1 MLTQHS
7 RSSSNETVKVR
18 TWLSPE
24 VSRHPAAPVRAGG
37 RHDGRVCEVCRRL
50 RVERLADVGQEVRRR
65 RRMRR
70 VGRRALQDERLPD
83 LLVAQH
89 ADEDLAAA
97 DGDLI
102 RNLRRA
108 NVQVFKKSSGLYYKK
123 RHRINDPSVILI
135 N

>member
-1 MLTQHS
+1 M
-7 RSSSNETVKVR
+7 R
-18 TWLSPE
+18 
-24 VSRHPAAPVRAGG
+24 
-37 RHDGRVCEVCRRL
+37 RRL

-108 NVQVFKKSSGLYYKK
+108 NVQVFKKSSGQYYKK
-123 RHRINDPSVILI
+123 TTSYKRSQCHTDHFNQSPSASYLRPQRHSPMFLADKLRR
-135 N
+135 